1 LENLSST
8 AQVIHDSVNSQ
19 KLANSQLAEQYLRK
33 GKSQKNGG
41 TVTCIV
47 GGAMV
52 ASGLIVAVTGSG
64 SDSRSYSNSMGPGT
78 ALAVGGTVLF
88 CTGLTIYLIGK
99 KNEKKGKLVLS
110 TSKTMIPLPQH
121 SKNFS
126 IGVAIDL

>member
-1 LENLSST
+1 
-8 AQVIHDSVNSQ
+8 
-19 KLANSQLAEQYLRK
+19 
-33 GKSQKNGG
+33 
-41 TVTCIV
+41 
-47 GGAMV
+47 
-52 ASGLIVAVTGSG
+52 
-64 SDSRSYSNSMGPGT
+64 MGPGT

>member
-1 LENLSST
+1 
-8 AQVIHDSVNSQ
+8 VKSQ

-52 ASGLIVAVTGSG
+52 ASGLIIAVTGSG

-78 ALAVGGTVLF
+78 ALVVGGTVLF

-99 KNEKKGKLVLS
+99 KNEKKGKLLLS
-110 TSKTMIPLPQH
+110 TVEAMIPLPQH
-121 SKNFS
+121 SKVFS
-126 IGVAIDL
+126 IGVGIDL